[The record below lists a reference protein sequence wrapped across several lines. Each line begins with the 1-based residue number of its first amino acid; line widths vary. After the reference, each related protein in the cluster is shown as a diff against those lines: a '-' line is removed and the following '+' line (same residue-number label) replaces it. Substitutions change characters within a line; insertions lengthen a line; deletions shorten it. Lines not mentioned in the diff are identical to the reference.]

1 MEDTKVNSLILV
13 LLRDVLMNNMQEVK
27 AKVGDRATVLKM
39 NIDKN
44 PHYTQLYGIR
54 SVPTLAIFKEGS
66 LLWRKSGVT
75 PAHEILKHLELL
87 IP

>member
-1 MEDTKVNSLILV
+1 MGPV
-13 LLRDVLMNNMQEVK
+13 LQEVK